1 MISESRADASGRK
14 LKVLYVITRAEH
26 GGAQVHVRDLF
37 AELKG
42 EVEPVIATGED
53 GFLCDEARRA
63 GVRVHRMKYLVRP
76 IRPWTDLRAIAEL
89 SAIIR
94 DEKPDLVHTHTS
106 KAGIVGRAAA
116 ALTGTPRVFTAHT
129 WSFVEG
135 QSRIQSGIA
144 TLAERFAARL
154 GGPMIMVSQ
163 ANRKLALSR
172 RIGRPEQLITVWNG
186 MPDSPHRAQHGPKDV
201 PQIIMVARFAPQ
213 KDHATL
219 LRALAG
225 IDLPWALAFAG
236 DGPLLAET
244 RALAVQLGIADR
256 VSFPGATNRVGEL
269 LAGSDIFV
277 LSTFFEGL
285 PISILEGMRAGLPVI
300 TTDVG
305 GSSEAVTDGVNG
317 YLVNIGDI
325 EGMRKRLV
333 SLLEDASLRVRMGAA
348 SRARFEQDFRLEKTA
363 ASTLAVYR
371 TALGW
376 PKRGFSEQTCLSE
389 RTS

>member
-1 MISESRADASGRK
+1 MISEPTANASARK
-14 LKVLYVITRAEH
+14 VKVLYVITRAEH

-37 AELKG
+37 AGLKG
-42 EVEPVIATGED
+42 VVESVIATGED
-53 GFLCDEARRA
+53 GFLCDEARNA

-89 SAIIR
+89 SWIIR

-116 ALTGTPRVFTAHT
+116 AITGTPTVFTAHT

-135 QSRIQSGIA
+135 ESRMQSRIA
-144 TLAERFAARL
+144 TLAERFAAKL

-172 RIGRPEQLITVWNG
+172 RIGNPEQLITVWNG
-186 MPDSPHRAQHGPKDV
+186 MPDSAHRAQHGPKEV
-201 PQIIMVARFAPQ
+201 PQIVMVARFAAQ
-213 KDHATL
+213 KDHRTL

-225 IDLPWALAFAG
+225 IDLPWALTLAG

-244 RALAVQLGIADR
+244 QALAAQLGIAGR
-256 VSFPGATNRVGEL
+256 IAFPGATNRVGEL
-269 LAGSDIFV
+269 LARSDIFV

-305 GSSEAVTDGVNG
+305 GSSEAITDGVNG
-317 YLVNIGDI
+317 YLVGIGDTD
-325 EGMRKRLV
+325 GLRKRLV

-348 SRARFEQDFRLEKTA
+348 SRARFEKDFRLEKTA

-371 TALGW
+371 AALGW
-376 PKRGFSEQTCLSE
+376 PKCEFSEQTRFSE
-389 RTS
+389 QT